1 MSEATN
7 EGGERKVRTG
17 TIVSDKMDK
26 TVVVTVERQ
35 FPHPLY
41 GKRVTR
47 RSKFYAHDEE
57 NEFRVGDVVKIEE
70 TRPLSK
76 TKRWR
81 VLELV
86 ERPDAAR
93 VEEIQSTGVEE
104 GI

>member
-1 MSEATN
+1 MSEEQGA
-7 EGGERKVRTG
+7 GVERKVRTG

-47 RSKFYAHDEE
+47 RSKFYAHDEGDDY
-57 NEFRVGDVVKIEE
+57 RVGDVVRIEE

-81 VLELV
+81 VLDLV
-86 ERPDAAR
+86 ERPDKAR
-93 VEEIQSTGVEE
+93 VEEIRAGGVEE
-104 GI
+104 DI